1 MKGTMKAMVLREWGQ
16 ELIPEERP
24 IAQPGILEVLIRV
37 KACGV
42 GLTLTNLK
50 VGLLG
55 GTLPRIIGHEIGGI
69 VEEIGPLVTTC
80 KPGDRVGENF
90 YLT

>member
-1 MKGTMKAMVLREWGQ
+1 
-16 ELIPEERP
+16 
-24 IAQPGILEVLIRV
+24 
-37 KACGV
+37 
-42 GLTLTNLK
+42 